1 MKELIIN
8 HFRTLLRRY
17 KAQTFFLV
25 LMVFLTS
32 FLMSIF
38 VNLWVTYSQGISEYS
53 NSLNMETA
61 SFLPDVKVK
70 QEDLADKY
78 HMDIQKEEYKVI
90 QDGSKIY
97 KLFTNE
103 DKKINKYTI
112 IDGRNVRNEDEV
124 LVDPDFLEANGV
136 GIGEQLN
143 FSNQTYT
150 IVGTFILPNQVVP
163 TIDVNKMYNSKNQAL
178 IILTTPAFH
187 KIDASLQFYYS
198 TNASEEQLE
207 ELINNE
213 QLQYILKAD
222 DNPEISPLLSKFQL
236 IKMIVG
242 ISGNLLVIIVCI
254 VLIMALVQNIN
265 DDKKIL
271 GILKGEGYKDI
282 QLILS
287 YFQYAFIATW
297 TALLG
302 SMVGVLFVPM
312 VIKLLNTNITM
323 HLEINILQ
331 EVLINFII
339 CSILGT
345 IMWIVSVITAN
356 VLLSKPALALIR
368 QPFMESGG
376 KLRLYSSMNIEKILQ
391 LKLITRRTLIIILVV
406 FAGYALSGQFIFGQ
420 AMYQLSD
427 NISVESV
434 RGINYNANVIFK
446 DATEDYSQDGVRYV
460 RNNVKFD
467 NDQYSLIALDANK
480 DYKEAIGFFSEGGDV
495 DITQQLDEGVIIN
508 RLTAVQKNLKVGD
521 TIQVSGSENRQMTLK
536 VSGISQ
542 FLQGKE
548 FYTSTKYLLQYDSLE
563 KSFNGIYVKNPDK
576 FAGND
581 AVMRVITV
589 SDIKNNL
596 IETTTKFKTVGLI
609 QYVIGIILGCAIL
622 IMALNIAI
630 FHNRKEISLL
640 LAMGYPLKSVKRI
653 TVYSYGYLVAV
664 GLIIGGAIIAP
675 EIKFLFTLFS
685 KASTIFYPVTIPP
698 AIYIEAIL
706 ASILIF
712 YICAF
717 FFVRRLR
724 KQSFV
729 ELFMD

>member
-8 HFRTLLRRY
+8 HFRTLLRKY
-17 KAQTFFLV
+17 KAQTCFLV

-38 VNLWVTYSQGISEYS
+38 VNLWVTYSQGIAEYS

-61 SFLPDVKVK
+61 SFLPD
-70 QEDLADKY
+70 DSIHSFADKY
-78 HMDIQKEEYKVI
+78 HMDIQKEEYKI
-90 QDGSKIY
+90 FQDGSKVY

-136 GIGEQLN
+136 KIGEQLN

-150 IVGTFILPNQVVP
+150 IVGSFILPNQVVP

-178 IILTTPAFH
+178 IILTAPAFH

-207 ELINNE
+207 EFINNE
-213 QLQYILKAD
+213 QLKYILKAA

-271 GILKGEGYKDI
+271 GILKGEGYKDS

-287 YFQYAFIATW
+287 YFHYAFIATW

-302 SMVGVLFVPM
+302 SAVGVLFIPM
-312 VIKLLNTNITM
+312 VIKLLNANITM

-331 EVLINFII
+331 EILINIII

-356 VLLSKPALALIR
+356 MLLSKPALALIR

-391 LKLITRRTLIIILVV
+391 LKLITRRTLILILVV

-434 RGINYNANVIFK
+434 RGINYNTNVIFK

-460 RNNVKFD
+460 RNNVKYD
-467 NDQYSLIALDANK
+467 NDQYSVIALDSNK
-480 DYKEAIGFFSEGGDV
+480 DYKEAIGFFSEGGDM
-495 DITQQLDEGVIIN
+495 DITKQLDEGVIIN
-508 RLTAVQKNLKVGD
+508 RLTAVQKNLKIGD
-521 TIQVSGSENRQMTLK
+521 IIQVSSHENMQMALK

-548 FYTSTKYLLQYDSLE
+548 FYTSTKYLLQFFSLE
-563 KSFNGIYVKNPDK
+563 KGFNGIYVKNPEK
-576 FAGND
+576 FVGND
-581 AVMRVITV
+581 AVMRVIMV

-609 QYVIGIILGCAIL
+609 QYVIGIILGCSIL

-653 TVYSYGYLVAV
+653 TVYAYGYLVAV
-664 GLIIGGAIIAP
+664 GLIIGGVIIVP

-685 KASTIFYPVTIPP
+685 KASTIFYPVTFPP
-698 AIYIEAIL
+698 AIYLEAIL
-706 ASILIF
+706 ASLLIF
-712 YICAF
+712 YTCAF
-717 FFVRRLR
+717 VFVRRLR